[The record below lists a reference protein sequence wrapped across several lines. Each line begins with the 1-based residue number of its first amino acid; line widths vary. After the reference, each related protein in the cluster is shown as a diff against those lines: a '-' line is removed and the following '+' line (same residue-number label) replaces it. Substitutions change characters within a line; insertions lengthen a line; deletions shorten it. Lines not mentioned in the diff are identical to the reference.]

1 MKNPAKISDALLSEF
16 IASAALGGSAAA
28 LNGLLTTL
36 RSSPHANAEVW
47 QQVASGVIRAGFS
60 KPAAQLLDTAIGRFP
75 HAHDLLYWR
84 GNALR
89 LSMLSELAERDFRD
103 VLRSEPGHR
112 DAALSLAFMLRE
124 QGRLAAATEVVVA
137 SWHTRGD
144 DPAEV
149 LAMLAFL
156 RECNA
161 YAQAHEIAQ
170 AARRRWPENV
180 EMTAIAAEFALA
192 IGEFAIA
199 RDCLHATLD
208 RDPRKSASWLR
219 LAYCQR
225 YTRRDD
231 ADLLHIEAAWQNPE
245 LDALSRTCAGF
256 ALGKALDDIGDYA
269 HATVVLRGVN
279 TMARAATTW
288 REDVWQ
294 QFVER
299 QLASRTLARVDATPD
314 FAPIFVVGLPR
325 TGTTLVATLLG
336 RDRQVRDRGE
346 LNWIDAMYAHLASQN
361 LLHDASALAAVAKLV
376 VAQMRRDDT
385 PARWYLDKNPLNF
398 RYLDLIA
405 ALFPQA
411 RVIHC
416 RRDPRDTALSLWMQ
430 HFAHEDTGFA
440 YDFSTI
446 ATFTQ
451 GYERLM
457 THWHTTLALPI
468 FDLDYEALASDAPLT
483 LRRLTDFLGMPS
495 LPDETTQSAPVS
507 VIATASVWQ
516 ARQPVYTSSIGRWKQ
531 YAPFLPE
538 LEHLF

>member
-1 MKNPAKISDALLSEF
+1 MTNPANISDALLSEF
-16 IASAALGGSAAA
+16 TASAALSGSAAA

-36 RSSPHANAEVW
+36 RSSPHANAGVW
-47 QQVASGVIRAGFS
+47 QQVANGVIRSGFPE
-60 KPAAQLLDTAIGRFP
+60 PAAQLLDAAIGRFP
-75 HAHDLLYWR
+75 QAHDLRYWR

-89 LSMLSELAERDFRD
+89 LSARSELAECDFRN
-103 VLRSEPGHR
+103 VLLSEPVHR

-124 QGRLAAATEVVVA
+124 QGRLAAATEVIIA
-137 SWHTRGD
+137 SWHARGG

-161 YAQAHEIAQ
+161 YAQAHQIAQ
-170 AARRRWPENV
+170 AACRRWPENV

-231 ADLLHIEAAWQNPE
+231 ADLLHIETAWQNPE
-245 LDALSRTCAGF
+245 LDALSRICAGF
-256 ALGKALDDIGDYA
+256 ALGKALDDISDYA
-269 HATVVLRGVN
+269 HAAVVLRGVN
-279 TMARAATTW
+279 AMARAASTW

-294 QFVER
+294 EFVER
-299 QLASRTLARVDATPD
+299 QLASRTQARINAAPD
-314 FAPIFVVGLPR
+314 FAPIFVIGLPR

-336 RDRQVRDRGE
+336 RDPQVRDRGE
-346 LNWIDAMYAHLASQN
+346 LNWIGAMHAHLASQN
-361 LLHDASALAAVAKLV
+361 QLHDTSALTAVAKLV
-376 VAQMRRDDT
+376 VAQMRRDDA

-405 ALFPQA
+405 TLFPQA
-411 RVIHC
+411 RIIHC
-416 RRDPRDTALSLWMQ
+416 RRNPRDTALSLWMQ

-440 YDFSTI
+440 YDLSTI

-451 GYERLM
+451 GYERLIA
-457 THWHTTLALPI
+457 HWRETVDLPI
-468 FDLDYEALASDAPLT
+468 FNLDYEALASDAPRT
-483 LRRLTDFLGMPS
+483 LRRLTDFLGMPP
-495 LPDETTQSAPVS
+495 LPDEATQSAPVS

-531 YAPFLPE
+531 YAPFVPE
-538 LEHLF
+538 LERLF